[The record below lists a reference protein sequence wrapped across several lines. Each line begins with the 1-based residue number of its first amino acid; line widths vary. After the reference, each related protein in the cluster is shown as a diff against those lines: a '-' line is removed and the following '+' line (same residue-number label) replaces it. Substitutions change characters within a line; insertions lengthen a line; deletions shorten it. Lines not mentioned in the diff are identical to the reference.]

1 MKIFLDTAD
10 VEEIRTGVSWGIV
23 DGVTT
28 NPSHIAAS
36 GRPFREVVEEIC
48 DICPGPI
55 SAEVISTEAEGMI
68 EEARMVSSWKPN
80 IVVKIPVI
88 KEGIK
93 AIPVLAQED
102 IKVNATVC
110 FSANQALLAAKAGA
124 TYISPFVGRL
134 DTVGH
139 DGMLLAEEILQIY
152 RNYGFTTEVIV
163 AAARH
168 PLHVA
173 QAALM
178 GAHITT
184 MRFNI
189 LEQMFN
195 HPLTDAGVE
204 QFLADW
210 NAAGLSL

>member
-1 MKIFLDTAD
+1 MQIFLDTAD

-28 NPSHIAAS
+28 NPSHVAAS
-36 GRPFREVVEEIC
+36 GRPFQEVVEEIC

-55 SAEVISTEAEGMI
+55 SAEVISTETEGMI
-68 EEARMVSSWKPN
+68 EEARKVSSWAPN
-80 IVVKIPVI
+80 IVIKVPVI

-93 AIPVLAQED
+93 ALSVLSQEG
-102 IKVNATVC
+102 IKTNATVC

-134 DTVGH
+134 DGVGH
-139 DGMLLAEEILQIY
+139 DGMQLAEEILQIY
-152 RNYGFTTEVIV
+152 DNYDFDTQVIV

-168 PLHVA
+168 PLHVL

-178 GAHITT
+178 GAHVTT

-189 LEQMFN
+189 LEQMFV

>member
-48 DICPGPI
+48 DICPGLI
-55 SAEVISTEAEGMI
+55 SAEVISTETEGMI

>member
-10 VEEIRTGVSWGIV
+10 VEEIRTGCSWGIV

-28 NPSHIAAS
+28 NPSHVAAS
-36 GRPFREVVEEIC
+36 GRRFREVVEEIC
-48 DICPGPI
+48 DICPGPV

-68 EEARMVSSWKPN
+68 EEAHKVSSWAPN

-88 KEGIK
+88 REGIK
-93 AIPVLAQED
+93 AISVLSQEG

-134 DTVGH
+134 DALGH
-139 DGMLLAEEILQIY
+139 DGMQLVEEIMQIIS
-152 RNYGFTTEVIV
+152 NYDFATEIIV

-168 PLHVA
+168 PLHVL
-173 QAALM
+173 QAALL

-184 MRFNI
+184 MRFEI

>member
-1 MKIFLDTAD
+1 VKIFLDTAH
-10 VEEIRTGVSWGIV
+10 VEEIRTGCSWGIV

-28 NPSHIAAS
+28 NPSHVAAT
-36 GRPFREVVEEIC
+36 GRPFREVVAEIC

-68 EEARMVSSWKPN
+68 EEARMVSSWAAN

-93 AIPVLAQED
+93 AMSVLAPEG
-102 IKVNATVC
+102 IKINATVC

-134 DTVGH
+134 DVVGH

-152 RNYGFTTEVIV
+152 RNYDFATQVIV

-168 PLHVA
+168 PLHVV

-184 MRFNI
+184 MRFDI

>member
-10 VEEIRTGVSWGIV
+10 VEQIRTACSWGVV

-28 NPSHIAAS
+28 NPSHVAVS
-36 GRPFREVVEEIC
+36 GRPFREVVKEIC

-55 SAEVISTEAEGMI
+55 SAEVISTETEGMI
-68 EEARMVSSWKPN
+68 EEAREVSSWAPN

-88 KEGIK
+88 REGIK
-93 AIPVLAQED
+93 AIPVLSREG

-110 FSANQALLAAKAGA
+110 FSPNQALLAAKAGA

-139 DGMLLAEEILQIY
+139 DGMILAEEILQIY
-152 RNYGFTTEVIV
+152 RNYDFATQVIL

-168 PLHVA
+168 PLHIV

-184 MRFNI
+184 MSFDI
-189 LEQMFN
+189 LEQMFR
-195 HPLTDAGVE
+195 HPLTDVGVE

-210 NAAGLSL
+210 NEAGLSL

>member
-1 MKIFLDTAD
+1 VKIFLDTAH
-10 VEEIRTGVSWGIV
+10 VEEIRTGCSWGIV

-28 NPSHIAAS
+28 NPSHVAAT

-48 DICPGPI
+48 DICPGPV

-68 EEARMVSSWKPN
+68 EQAREVSSWAPN

-93 AIPVLAQED
+93 ALPVLSAEG
-102 IKVNATVC
+102 IKTNATVC

-134 DTVGH
+134 DAIGH
-139 DGMLLAEEILQIY
+139 DGMQLAEEIVQIY
-152 RNYGFTTEVIV
+152 SQYDFDTEIIV

-168 PLHVA
+168 PLHVL
-173 QAALM
+173 QAALI

-184 MRFNI
+184 MRFDI
-189 LEQMFN
+189 LEQMFD

>member
-48 DICPGPI
+48 DICSGPI

>member
-163 AAARH
+163 AAVRH

-210 NAAGLSL
+210 NAAGLSS

>member
-10 VEEIRTGVSWGIV
+10 VEQIRTACSWGVV

-28 NPSHIAAS
+28 NPSHVAVS
-36 GRPFREVVEEIC
+36 GRPFREVVKEIC

-55 SAEVISTEAEGMI
+55 SAEVISTETEGMI
-68 EEARMVSSWKPN
+68 EEAREVSSWAPN

-88 KEGIK
+88 REGIK
-93 AIPVLAQED
+93 AIPVLSREG

-110 FSANQALLAAKAGA
+110 FSPNQALLAAKAGA

-139 DGMLLAEEILQIY
+139 DGMILAEEILQIY
-152 RNYGFTTEVIV
+152 RNYDFATQVIL

-168 PLHVA
+168 PLHIV

-184 MRFNI
+184 MSFDI
-189 LEQMFN
+189 LEQMFH
-195 HPLTDAGVE
+195 HPLTDVGVE

-210 NAAGLSL
+210 NEAGLSL